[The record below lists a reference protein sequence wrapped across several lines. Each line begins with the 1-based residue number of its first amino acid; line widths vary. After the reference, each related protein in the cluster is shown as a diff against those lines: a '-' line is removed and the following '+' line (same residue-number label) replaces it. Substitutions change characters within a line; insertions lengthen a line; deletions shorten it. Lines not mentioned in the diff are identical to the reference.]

1 MSDRNGAHGGAVKTP
16 PAYMNGQPDS
26 MADKLPRQRDALGRE
41 QETWSSTPPPGAG
54 AEVSLATAERDRL
67 RRERKI
73 QDLLPDEEEAQTK
86 TYDGRLVRR
95 LMVFVRVYKREFI
108 LSLLLI
114 VVTSV
119 MSVGTPWIIL
129 RAIDDG
135 IRARDMGTLRFWTYL
150 FLAANALEWITNRAR
165 LTVMAYAGTR
175 IVTDLRSQLFHH
187 LHTLSLGFFNDYSV
201 GRLMSRL
208 ISDVGVLQ
216 DFVTWSITGLARSAF
231 VLIGI
236 VVAML
241 IVSWQLALVT
251 FAVLPL
257 MFVLTNYFRH
267 HVRQAY
273 RAARQRLSLIN
284 GFLNES
290 ITGIRVTKSFA
301 REQANDRHF
310 DDLNLSY
317 FDANVKTTQLA
328 SIFFPGVDFIG
339 SLATALV
346 VGLGGWLILGDLLTA
361 GVLAAFIIW
370 VDRFF
375 DPIRELSRRY
385 YTFQAAMAASERI
398 FALLDTEP
406 DLQDAPQAVVLPPIT
421 GRVALEDVSFNYRE
435 DEPVLRGVSISA
447 QPGERIALVGE
458 TGAGKST
465 VIRLVARFFDVTDGV
480 VRIDGHDVR
489 DVTQA
494 SLRAQL
500 GIVLQDTFLFDG
512 TIRDNIR
519 YGRLDA
525 SDAEVEA
532 ATIAV
537 GADEFIRKLPDSYET
552 AVGENGV
559 NLSVGQ
565 RQIISFARA
574 LLADPRILILDEAT
588 SSIDTATERQIQAG
602 LERLLA
608 GRTSFVIAHRL
619 NTIVNSDKI
628 VVLDQGRVL
637 EEGSHEEL
645 LARRGRYHRLYT
657 MQWAGGAA
665 PQQPDAVAD
674 APADL
679 VENHPNPR
687 AGTYALN

>member
-1 MSDRNGAHGGAVKTP
+1 MSNTNGRHGAAQLHQG
-16 PAYMNGQPDS
+16 NGQLS
-26 MADKLPRQRDALGRE
+26 SAQQEAGEIAEKLPLQRDAFGRE
-41 QETWSSTPPPGAG
+41 QGGRSGLDSSLSMV
-54 AEVSLATAERDRL
+54 EEERL

-73 QDLLPDEEEAQTK
+73 QDLLPDEEEAQEK
-86 TYDGRLVRR
+86 TYDGRLVKR
-95 LMVFVRVYKREFI
+95 LMGYVFVYKREFL
-108 LSLLLI
+108 LSLVLI
-114 VVTSV
+114 VVTSLT
-119 MSVGTPWIIL
+119 SVGTPWMIQ
-129 RAIDDG
+129 RAIDYG
-135 IRARDMGTLRFWTYL
+135 IRAGNLGTLRFWAIL
-150 FLAANALEWITNRAR
+150 FLAAIALEWIASRAR
-165 LTVMAYAGTR
+165 LKVMAYAGTR
-175 IVTDLRSQLFHH
+175 IVTDLRSQLFRH
-187 LHTLSLGFFNDYSV
+187 LHTLSLGFFNDYSI

-231 VLIGI
+231 ILIGI
-236 VVAML
+236 IVAML
-241 IVSWQLALVT
+241 ILNWQLALVT

-257 MFVLTNYFRH
+257 MVALTNYFRRY
-267 HVRQAY
+267 VRQAY

-301 REQANDRHF
+301 REQANTRHF
-310 DDLNLSY
+310 DDLNRSY
-317 FDANVKTTQLA
+317 FDANVKTTRLA
-328 SIFFPGVDFIG
+328 AVFFPGVDFIG

-346 VGLGGWLILGDLLTA
+346 VGAGGWLILGDQVTA
-361 GVLAAFIIW
+361 GVLAAFVIW

-375 DPIRELSRRY
+375 EPIRELSRRY
-385 YTFQAAMAASERI
+385 YTFQAAMAASERL

-406 DLQDAPQAVVLPPIT
+406 DLQDAPQAVALPPIT
-421 GRVALEDVSFNYRE
+421 GRVALEDVHFNYKE

-447 QPGERIALVGE
+447 EPGQRIALVGE

-465 VIRLVARFFDVTDGV
+465 VIRLIARFFDVTGGA

-512 TIRDNIR
+512 TIRENIR

-525 SDAEVEA
+525 TDAEVEA
-532 ATIAV
+532 ATVAV
-537 GADEFIRKLPDSYET
+537 GADEFIRKLQHGYDTE
-552 AVGENGV
+552 VGENGV

-565 RQIISFARA
+565 RQIVSFARA

-588 SSIDTATERQIQAG
+588 SSIDTTTERQIQAG
-602 LERLLA
+602 LERLLK

-645 LARRGRYHRLYT
+645 LARRGRYHHLYT
-657 MQWAGGAA
+657 MQWA
-665 PQQPDAVAD
+665 
-674 APADL
+674 
-679 VENHPNPR
+679 VEKDPR
-687 AGTYALN
+687 ARNYALN

>member
-1 MSDRNGAHGGAVKTP
+1 MSNANGSYTTAQTQNGNGDLSAPPGA
-16 PAYMNGQPDS
+16 ANELIE
-26 MADKLPRQRDALGRE
+26 KLPRQRDAFGRE
-41 QETWSSTPPPGAG
+41 QANRAG
-54 AEVSLATAERDRL
+54 RENSLSAMEQERL
-67 RRERKI
+67 RRERRI
-73 QDLLPDEEEAQTK
+73 QDLLPDEEEAQEK
-86 TYDGRLVRR
+86 TYDSRLVKR
-95 LMVFVRVYKREFI
+95 LMVYVGVYKREFVVSVI
-108 LSLLLI
+108 LI
-114 VVTSV
+114 VVSSL
-119 MSVGTPWIIL
+119 MSVGTPWMIQ
-129 RAIDDG
+129 RAIDEG
-135 IRARDMGTLRFWTYL
+135 IRAGNVDTLRFWAFL
-150 FLAANALEWITNRAR
+150 FLAAIALEWVTSRAR

-208 ISDVGVLQ
+208 ISDVSVLQ

-231 VLIGI
+231 ILIGI
-236 VVAML
+236 VIAML
-241 IVSWQLALVT
+241 FLNWQLALVT

-257 MFVLTNYFRH
+257 MILLTNYFRRY
-267 HVRQAY
+267 VRQAY

-301 REQANDRHF
+301 REGADARHF
-310 DDLNLSY
+310 DDLNRSY
-317 FDANVKTTQLA
+317 FDANVRTTQLA
-328 SIFFPGVDFIG
+328 AFFFPGVDFIG
-339 SLATALV
+339 SFATALV
-346 VGLGGWLILGDLLTA
+346 VGVGGWLILGDQVTA
-361 GVLAAFIIW
+361 GVLAAFVIW
-370 VDRFF
+370 VERFF

-385 YTFQAAMAASERI
+385 YTFQAAMAASERL

-406 DLQDAPQAVVLPPIT
+406 DLQDPPHAEALPPIE
-421 GRVALEDVSFNYRE
+421 GRVVLDDVQFNYKE
-435 DEPVLRGVSISA
+435 DEPVLQGVTINA
-447 QPGERIALVGE
+447 EAGERIALVGE

-465 VIRLVARFFDVTDGV
+465 VIRLIARFFDVTGGA

-519 YGRLDA
+519 YGRPDA
-525 SDAEVEA
+525 TNAEVEA
-532 ATIAV
+532 ATVAV
-537 GADEFIRKLPDSYET
+537 GADEFIRKLSKGYET
-552 AVGENGV
+552 EVGENGV

-565 RQIISFARA
+565 RQIVSFARA

-588 SSIDTATERQIQAG
+588 SSIDTNTERQIQAG
-602 LERLLA
+602 LERLLK

-637 EEGSHEEL
+637 EEGSHEDL
-645 LARRGRYHRLYT
+645 LARRGRYHQLYT
-657 MQWAGGAA
+657 MQWA
-665 PQQPDAVAD
+665 
-674 APADL
+674 
-679 VENHPNPR
+679 VERDPR
-687 AGTYALN
+687 ARNYALN

>member
-1 MSDRNGAHGGAVKTP
+1 VSNTNGSYATAQTQNG
-16 PAYMNGQPDS
+16 NGQHSAPPG
-26 MADKLPRQRDALGRE
+26 AENELVQKLPRQRDAFGRE
-41 QETWSSTPPPGAG
+41 QAARVGMEN
-54 AEVSLATAERDRL
+54 SLSAIEQERL

-73 QDLLPDEEEAQTK
+73 QDLLPDEEEAQEK
-86 TYDGRLVRR
+86 TYDSRLVKR
-95 LMVFVRVYKREFI
+95 LMVYVGVYKREFI
-108 LSLLLI
+108 VSVILI
-114 VVTSV
+114 VVSSL
-119 MSVGTPWIIL
+119 MSVGTPWMIQ
-129 RAIDDG
+129 RAIDEG
-135 IRARDMGTLRFWTYL
+135 IRAGSVGTLRFWTFL
-150 FLAANALEWITNRAR
+150 FLAAIALEWITSRAR

-175 IVTDLRSQLFHH
+175 IVTDLRSQLFRH

-208 ISDVGVLQ
+208 ISDVSVLQ

-231 VLIGI
+231 ILIGI
-236 VVAML
+236 VIAML
-241 IVSWQLALVT
+241 FLNWQLALVT

-257 MFVLTNYFRH
+257 MIVLTNYFRRY
-267 HVRQAY
+267 VRQAY

-301 REQANDRHF
+301 REGANARHF
-310 DDLNLSY
+310 DDLNRSY
-317 FDANVKTTQLA
+317 FDANVRTTQLA
-328 SIFFPGVDFIG
+328 AFFFPGVDFIG
-339 SLATALV
+339 SFATALV
-346 VGLGGWLILGDLLTA
+346 VGVGGWLILGDQVTA
-361 GVLAAFIIW
+361 GVLAAFVIW
-370 VDRFF
+370 VERFF

-385 YTFQAAMAASERI
+385 YTFQAAMAASERL

-406 DLQDAPQAVVLPPIT
+406 DLQDARHATTLPPIE
-421 GRVALEDVSFNYRE
+421 GRVVLDDVQFNYKE
-435 DEPVLRGVSISA
+435 DEPVLQGVTISA
-447 QPGERIALVGE
+447 EPGERIALVGE

-465 VIRLVARFFDVTDGV
+465 VIRLIARFFDVTGGA

-519 YGRLDA
+519 YGRPDA
-525 SDAEVEA
+525 TNAEVEA
-532 ATIAV
+532 ATVAV
-537 GADEFIRKLPDSYET
+537 GADEFIRKLSKGYET
-552 AVGENGV
+552 EVGENGV

-565 RQIISFARA
+565 RQIVSFARA

-588 SSIDTATERQIQAG
+588 SSIDTTTERQIQAG
-602 LERLLA
+602 LERLLK

-637 EEGSHEEL
+637 EEGSHEDL
-645 LARRGRYHRLYT
+645 LARRGRYHQLYT
-657 MQWAGGAA
+657 MQWA
-665 PQQPDAVAD
+665 
-674 APADL
+674 
-679 VENHPNPR
+679 VESDPR
-687 AGTYALN
+687 ARNYALN